1 MFQRRMGRRAAFWGG
16 ELFVHRCAI
25 ARHSLLVVG
34 QGCGLHPFA
43 ACSAAGGQRNCLS
56 PRQVPPA
63 AVALRNAPAGAALG
77 APAVFCIAL
86 CAIARHSLLVVGRVA
101 GSNHSPPV
109 RRRGGQRNSLSP
121 RQVPPAAVALR
132 NAPAGAAL
140 GAPAV
145 FCIALCA
152 IARHSLL
159 VVGRVAGSNHSPP
172 VRRRGGQRNSLSPR
186 QVPPAAVALR
196 NAPAGA
202 ALGAPAVFC
211 IALCAIAR
219 HSRAGKKNTAAVKG
233 NGCRA
238 PCSLSGF
245 LHHKTPCG
253 KYLRK
258 KYHTMV
264 LPVTQV

>member
-34 QGCGLHPFA
+34 QDCGLQPFA
-43 ACSAAGGQRNCLS
+43 ACSAAE
-56 PRQVPPA
+56 
-63 AVALRNAPAGAALG
+63 
-77 APAVFCIAL
+77 
-86 CAIARHSLLVVGRVA
+86 
-101 GSNHSPPV
+101 
-109 RRRGGQRNSLSP
+109 GQRNSLAQRSGCFA
-121 RQVPPAAVALR
+121 RLRGIAAQA
-132 NAPAGAAL
+132 
-140 GAPAV
+140 
-145 FCIALCA
+145 
-152 IARHSLL
+152 
-159 VVGRVAGSNHSPP
+159 
-172 VRRRGGQRNSLSPR
+172 
-186 QVPPAAVALR
+186 
-196 NAPAGA
+196 
-202 ALGAPAVFC
+202 
-211 IALCAIAR
+211 
-219 HSRAGKKNTAAVKG
+219 KKTAAVKG

>member
-1 MFQRRMGRRAAFWGG
+1 MTKIVHEFCGICIQRRDIAGCFSGVWGGGLRFGGG

-34 QGCGLHPFA
+34 QGCGLNRSPPVRRREDRGTA
-43 ACSAAGGQRNCLS
+43 SLS
-56 PRQVPPA
+56 
-63 AVALRNAPAGAALG
+63 

-86 CAIARHSLLVVGRVA
+86 RAIARHSLLVVGQGLRA
-101 GSNHSPPV
+101 PTIRRLFGGV
-109 RRRGGQRNSLSP
+109 RTEEQP
-121 RQVPPAAVALR
+121 RSALR
-132 NAPAGAAL
+132 LFFASRFARLRGIAA
-140 GAPAV
+140 
-145 FCIALCA
+145 
-152 IARHSLL
+152 
-159 VVGRVAGSNHSPP
+159 
-172 VRRRGGQRNSLSPR
+172 QE
-186 QVPPAAVALR
+186 
-196 NAPAGA
+196 
-202 ALGAPAVFC
+202 
-211 IALCAIAR
+211 
-219 HSRAGKKNTAAVKG
+219 KTAAVKG